1 MKRWYKSW
9 KVWCILGVAVFLVA
23 LVPVGINEAY
33 KKGGGY
39 ATVWTGSELL
49 AYYGTILGAT
59 ATIIALVGTI
69 SFTRCQILFERY
81 IQSETEKW
89 KEIENLFRD
98 AIILAEPLYLT
109 KMFYSCM
116 DNTDGLDV
124 CLKLETYLT
133 RLAEAMNRLNI
144 TIEEKDTT
152 EVNELMTLLKEVE
165 AEDNAIAKEYD
176 DLISYYWELR
186 GGGLDHSDLIHDFV
200 KCRDAINLKVENL
213 HRNRYQNLLQCKKST
228 FAKIYDKIDKESK
241 NILTARK

>member
-9 KVWCILGVAVFLVA
+9 KVWRILGVAVFLVV

-33 KKGGGY
+33 KNGEGY

-81 IQSETEKW
+81 IQNETKKW

-109 KMFYSCM
+109 TMFYNCM

-133 RLAEAMNRLNI
+133 RLAEAMNQLDI
-144 TIEEKDTT
+144 TIEEKDAA

-176 DLISYYWELR
+176 NLVSYYWEWR
-186 GGGLDHSDLIHDFV
+186 GSELGHSDLIHNFV
-200 KCRDAINLKVENL
+200 KWRDPINLKVENL
-213 HRNRYQNLLQCKKST
+213 HRNGYQNLLQCKKST